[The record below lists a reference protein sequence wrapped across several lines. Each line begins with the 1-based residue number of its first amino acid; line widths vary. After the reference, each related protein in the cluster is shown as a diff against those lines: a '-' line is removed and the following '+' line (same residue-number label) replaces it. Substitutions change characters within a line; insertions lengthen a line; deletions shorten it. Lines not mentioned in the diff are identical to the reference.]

1 MCAQLL
7 QSCLTLCKF
16 TDWSLPDS
24 STHGIFQA
32 RILERAVISYSR
44 GSSPPSDWTRVSC
57 ISCIGGWIF
66 YHCATWET
74 LQDTTDYIH
83 VFKSSTDSFIASVC
97 YLDKVNSDNVRITK
111 KSSLIHITLLLSL
124 FPLFNMT
131 MILQF
136 AWQLLMD
143 ARCLENNSLVGFC
156 SWAL

>member
-1 MCAQLL
+1 MCVCAQ
-7 QSCLTLCKF
+7 SCPTLYNPWTAC
-16 TDWSLPDS
+16 PGS